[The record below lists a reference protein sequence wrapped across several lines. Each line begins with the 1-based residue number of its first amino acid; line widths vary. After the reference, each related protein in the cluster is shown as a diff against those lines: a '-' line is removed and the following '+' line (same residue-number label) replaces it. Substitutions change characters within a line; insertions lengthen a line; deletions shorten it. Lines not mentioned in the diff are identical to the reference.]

1 MSSFNITKESFGKL
15 IAFFAI
21 LISAVMIVKWREYE
35 SKVLKEATKPSIDNI
50 EVKENNLQKLLRE
63 LVYWKRWQWL
73 KEKKLK

>member
-35 SKVLKEATKPSIDNI
+35 SKVLKEATKP
-50 EVKENNLQKLLRE
+50 
-63 LVYWKRWQWL
+63 
-73 KEKKLK
+73 